1 MMLKGGVHHL
11 ELIWLMHKQCALT
24 GQRQN
29 FQSERCP
36 WTDYRLAVGVA
47 RIGAFALLCIRGFPS
62 IHVDMQVSHVMVSG
76 GWGRTEQ
83 VSHVTV
89 SGGWRAKVKVSHV
102 TVSGGWREQRKR
114 CHM

>member
-47 RIGAFALLCIRGFPS
+47 RIGAFALLCIALLCLALLCIVLLCFVFAL
-62 IHVDMQVSHVMVSG
+62 HCFALHCFAVS
-76 GWGRTEQ
+76 
-83 VSHVTV
+83 
-89 SGGWRAKVKVSHV
+89 
-102 TVSGGWREQRKR
+102 
-114 CHM
+114 